1 MVGFNGGLGILGKE
15 GSFLKLASGLTCPC
29 DRPDP
34 VPAFQYDQPP
44 EGETR
49 FHGSGQIYR
58 RGYHRCRHCGHWSAD
73 IQMDLTDF
81 YRGGYMD
88 GTYGLRMQET
98 FRRILTL
105 PPERSDNTAR
115 VHRVLKFA
123 EDLWG
128 KGKSPSL
135 LDVGSGLAVFPLR
148 MREAGWK
155 VTALDPDP
163 RAALHAREQAGV
175 QAIHADF
182 LEYEPGEDDQFD
194 MISMNKVLEHVKNPV
209 AMLARALR
217 WIQSGGVAYL
227 EVPDASAERLGP
239 GREEF
244 FIEHLHVF
252 SPESLRLV
260 IEKSGWTPLQITPL
274 REASGKF
281 TLAGFAKNK

>member
-1 MVGFNGGLGILGKE
+1 
-15 GSFLKLASGLTCPC
+15 
-29 DRPDP
+29 
-34 VPAFQYDQPP
+34 
-44 EGETR
+44 
-49 FHGSGQIYR
+49 
-58 RGYHRCRHCGHWSAD
+58 
-73 IQMDLTDF
+73 MDLTDF
-81 YRGGYMD
+81 YRGGYVD
-88 GTYGLRMQET
+88 GTYGDRIKEN
-98 FRRILTL
+98 FKRILAL
-105 PPERSDNTAR
+105 PENQSDNSAR
-115 VHRVLKFA
+115 VKRVLDFVKKN
-123 EDLWG
+123 WG
-128 KGKSPSL
+128 GQKAPDL

-163 RAALHAREQAGV
+163 RAAVHAREQAGV

-182 LEYEPGEDDQFD
+182 LEYEPGEGDKFD
-194 MISMNKVLEHVKNPV
+194 MISMNKVLEHLENPV

-217 WIQSGGVAYL
+217 WIQSRGVAYL
-227 EVPDASAERLGP
+227 EVPDASAECLGP

-252 SPESLRLV
+252 SHESLRLV